1 MSTAI
6 NIYLKQISLT
16 GGIPFPV
23 TLPKAPASINT
34 DEMTIQEIRSQL
46 QEALDDMEQI
56 YHYISEN
63 LQLPNTALKQ
73 YNRIA
78 SGIEKLYVFTERNR
92 SLEFDSKNSL
102 EIR

>member
-23 TLPKAPASINT
+23 ALPKAPASINT

-46 QEALDDMEQI
+46 
-56 YHYISEN
+56 
-63 LQLPNTALKQ
+63 
-73 YNRIA
+73 
-78 SGIEKLYVFTERNR
+78 
-92 SLEFDSKNSL
+92 
-102 EIR
+102 

>member
-1 MSTAI
+1 
-6 NIYLKQISLT
+6 
-16 GGIPFPV
+16 
-23 TLPKAPASINT
+23 
-34 DEMTIQEIRSQL
+34 
-46 QEALDDMEQI
+46 MEQI